1 MHAFMRAVA
10 SLCLAFSMAQAAAAG
25 AANAGL
31 PASVARA
38 LQRAGLPQQ
47 ALGVVVQEVGAQ
59 APTLALQSELE
70 FAPASLMKLVTTAAA
85 LDLLGPAYAWRTQ
98 VLTTG
103 SLRGDVLEGDL
114 IIRGGGDPRLT
125 IEHLWLMLRQLR
137 QRGIRDIH
145 GKLVLDRSAFEP
157 VAIDPAAFDGDPDR
171 PYNAVPD
178 ALLLN
183 YRALNIRFLPDA
195 QAGLVRVGV
204 EPALTQWSVASPL
217 LAAGECQDWR
227 ASLQMRAATRGLA
240 FDGAYPL
247 ACGERS
253 LSLHAWQLDPD
264 LYFGAVFTRIW
275 GELGGR
281 LQGPVQSGLTPAT
294 ATPLL
299 EWRSPALAEII
310 RDVNKYSNNVM
321 ARHLFLSL
329 GAERQ
334 GWPGNVQKGGA
345 AVQGWMM
352 EKGIGVQ
359 GLHLENGSGLSRD
372 ERITPATLAR
382 LLAWT
387 WQSPLMPE
395 FVASLPLV
403 GLDGTMRN
411 RLRNAAGM
419 AHIKTGSLADVRG
432 IAGYVQAASGKRYVV
447 VAIVNHPNAGAAAP
461 ALDGLLQWVVE
472 KG

>member
-1 MHAFMRAVA
+1 MHAFVRAVA
-10 SLCLAFSMAQAAAAG
+10 SLCLAFFMAQAG
-25 AANAGL
+25 AEGAL
-31 PASVARA
+31 PTPVSRA
-38 LQRAGLPQQ
+38 LERAGLPRQ
-47 ALGVVVQEVGAQ
+47 ALGVVVRELGARQSLLELQ
-59 APTLALQSELE
+59 AEQE

-85 LDLLGPAYAWRTQ
+85 LDLLGPAYTWRTQ

-103 SLRGDVLEGDL
+103 ALHGDVLEGDL
-114 IIRGGGDPRLT
+114 VLRGGGDPRLT

-137 QRGIRDIH
+137 QRGVREIR
-145 GKLVLDRSAFEP
+145 GKLLLDRSAFEQ
-157 VAIDPAAFDGDPDR
+157 VAADPAAFDGDPDR

-183 YRALNIRFLPDA
+183 YRALTLRFLPDA

-204 EPALTQWSVASPL
+204 EPALANWSVAAPL
-217 LAAGECQDWR
+217 LAAGDCQEWR
-227 ASLQMRAATRGLA
+227 ANLQMRPGTRGLA

-247 ACGERS
+247 SCGERS
-253 LSLHAWQLDPD
+253 LALHAWQLDPD
-264 LYFGAVFTRIW
+264 LYFGAVFTRLW
-275 GELGGR
+275 NELGGSFR
-281 LQGPVQSGLTPAT
+281 GQVQSAVTPET
-294 ATPLL
+294 AQPLL
-299 EWRSPALAEII
+299 EWRSPPLSEII
-310 RDVNKYSNNVM
+310 RDINKYSNNVM
-321 ARHLFLSL
+321 ARHLLMTL

-334 GWPGNVQKGGA
+334 GWPGNVQKGGMT
-345 AVQGWMM
+345 VQAWMA
-352 EKGIGVQ
+352 EKEIGLQ
-359 GLHLENGSGLSRD
+359 GLTLENGSGLSRN
-372 ERITPATLAR
+372 ERIAPATLAR

-461 ALDGLLQWVVE
+461 ALDSLLQWVVE